1 MSAMKKV
8 VIAVISAFAAF
19 AASAKICIWTG
30 GGGKWSESSKWE
42 NGETPAVG
50 DTVDIRNGT
59 ADAVIEND
67 ISGLVLSQLFITGS
81 ASCTLTGQ
89 SVTLTDANAFSNGVA
104 GTRCE
109 LPLALSAQKPYL
121 YTYDKMVFAG
131 DISAPT
137 ATELRFWYTR
147 KAAYQVSVSG
157 AVTAPYANIAVMPNN
172 QVERDVS
179 YRAFTFSG
187 KITAASLFKNTSSDS
202 IRGQIYLGSTENEI
216 GTITAPY
223 ANIHCD
229 KANVMKGSVLRFGFC
244 ESDARGSYRIWDY
257 NQTIDRFEGSE
268 STRDDAAVRGST
280 GTAMPVLTIEATADS
295 YCPARFIS
303 RLSLVW
309 APKGNY
315 TLTFG
320 KNREHLT
327 PGTISVKGGSAVLAG
342 TSSFRNVTAC
352 TVADGAE
359 FRMESTAD
367 AAFESLQTLNIGAG
381 GKFTIGEGASQPFSD
396 GQIGIVATSSSE
408 ITIPAGMTI
417 VCASAMV
424 DGDWLGG
431 PAAVYTGWDN
441 PNPGTARRLAC
452 LRGEGLLSVPVHAR
466 TCRWLGGGGKWSDE
480 TKWKN
485 GGVPAD
491 GDEVV
496 VQNDTASAVVEN
508 DIEGL
513 SLKGICFTGSAPV
526 TLTGEGMVL
535 TDDKAVSNAVA
546 STIVSVPLTFAA
558 TAPQICTAGAVTFN
572 GDISGIAPESL
583 NISLGLDSG
592 IHTLVFNGAVNV
604 PNANI
609 RLIRPKNWNNH
620 TIYFNGAVTALSLL
634 KGMSTDAMLRNIRL
648 TNPLNAIGTVKASY
662 PNVICDA
669 QDVMRGAVLQ
679 FGYCESGSANFDLG
693 SFNQTID
700 RFDGTIGGQLQGRV
714 KGSGVLTLA
723 ASADCPCPAVFEGL
737 MSLVWAPKGAY
748 RLTFTNTAYPVQ
760 QLTGT
765 LTFNGGTVDI
775 DGARQFPH
783 VPALTLGDNTVC
795 KIASTADGAFSALAS
810 LSIGKAAQLTFLDG
824 VGSIFTD
831 DQIDVVAA
839 ADGVITL
846 PEGMELRAKS
856 FKFDDAYVTGE
867 GGWYT
872 GSDNDAP
879 GEAKTLACLR
889 GKGRIFIPHRAAE
902 AVTALWTGQGSDDS
916 VGTGGNWQGGM
927 VPDFTPGNL
936 TARFAAGG
944 ERAVLGGGEK
954 FNGIVF
960 SGAENFTLAA
970 SGSEPALVYGD
981 GIVCEAGGRYE
992 LAAPLNV
999 AAVQTWAV
1007 EAGATLD
1014 VRGAFVS
1021 GNEPYP
1027 LTIDGAGTVNWYSD
1041 PAAFTGNL
1049 TFAGGDSHIYSGSF
1063 ATAGETVTFLSPAAA
1078 EKSMSVTFHG
1088 GEYNRPVVCREEK
1101 GVRFGSFVFASASTN
1116 VFKAPFTFADG
1127 ANGVSRPKFNGR
1139 IVFAAGLT
1147 HTGWRMIP
1155 DGNGGGTVVVTNVP
1169 LSVAGIQSDASTAYW
1184 LYAAGNSFGSYG
1196 VALNNSASF
1205 NCAVDWALND
1215 ADMNFRIGNSSK
1227 LYLNGHSQ
1235 RIGSLLFTLTKGGWE
1250 TFVGSR
1256 ISNENAE
1263 PATLYFTQKT
1273 ATTNSVTPIVGAL
1286 NLSKSGPAEFAV
1298 DRAVAAIGTLEVAQ
1312 GRFAFTPK
1320 GTWAGATNVTV
1331 SGSGE
1336 LSLSRSDT
1344 FARKVTLA
1352 LFDDGR
1358 IALGE
1363 GVAQPIAGMTMD
1375 GLQSAGGTW
1384 GSSASGAENVD
1395 DERFSGAGVLVVRPA
1410 GFMMIVR

>member
-1 MSAMKKV
+1 MSAVKKV
-8 VIAVISAFAAF
+8 VFVVLSAFAAF
-19 AASAKICIWTG
+19 AASAKVCVWTG
-30 GGGKWSESSKWE
+30 GSGKWSESSKWE
-42 NGETPAVG
+42 GGETPSAG
-50 DTVDIRNGT
+50 DIVDVRNGT
-59 ADAVIEND
+59 VGAVIEND
-67 ISGLVLSQLFITGS
+67 ISALSLAQLFITGS

-89 SVTLTDANAFSNGVA
+89 GVTLTDANAFSNGVA

-109 LPLALSAQKPYL
+109 LPLSLSAAKPYL
-121 YTYDKMVFAG
+121 RTYDRMVFAG
-131 DISAPT
+131 DISAPE
-137 ATELRFWYTR
+137 ATEIKFWYTQE
-147 KAAYQVSVSG
+147 AAYQIKVSG
-157 AVTAPYANIAVMPNN
+157 AIFAPAADIAVLPNKGK
-172 QVERDVS
+172 ERDVS

-187 KITAASLFKNTSSDS
+187 KITAASLFKTASSDA
-202 IRGQIYLGSTENEI
+202 IRGQVYLGSSENEI
-216 GTITAPY
+216 GTVTAPY

-229 KANVMKGSVLRFGFC
+229 KANVMKNSVLRFGYC
-244 ESDARGSYRIWDY
+244 EGDGRGSYRIWDY

-280 GTAMPVLTIEATADS
+280 GTAMPVLTMAATADS

-303 RLSLVW
+303 RISLVW
-309 APKGNY
+309 APQGDY

-327 PGTISVKGGSAVLAG
+327 TGTISINGGRAVLAG
-342 TSSFRNVTAC
+342 ASNFRHITALA
-352 TVADGAE
+352 VADGAE

-367 AAFESLQTLNIGAG
+367 AALAGLQTLNVGAG

-441 PNPGTARRLAC
+441 PNPGTARRLSC
-452 LRGEGLLSVPVHAR
+452 LRGNGFLSVPTYAR
-466 TCRWLGGGGKWSDE
+466 TCRWLGGAGRWSDE

-496 VQNDTASAVVEN
+496 ISNDTASAVVEN

-513 SLKGICFTGSAPV
+513 SLKGVFFTGTAPV
-526 TLTGEGMVL
+526 TLSGEGVTL
-535 TDDKAVSNAVA
+535 TGAAAVSNGVA
-546 STIVSVPLTFAA
+546 STVVSVPLAFASS
-558 TAPQICTAGAVTFN
+558 APNVCTVGAVTFN
-572 GDISGIAPESL
+572 GDISGTAPETL
-583 NISLGLDSG
+583 NISLSSNSG
-592 IHTLVFNGAVNV
+592 THKLVFNGAVNV

-609 RLIRPKNWNNH
+609 RLIRPKNWNKH
-620 TIYFNGAVTALSLL
+620 AVYFNGAVTARSLL
-634 KGMSTDAMLRNIRL
+634 KGMDTDAMLRNIYL
-648 TNPLNAIGTVKASY
+648 ANALNSIKTIKASY
-662 PNVICDA
+662 PNVVCSA
-669 QDVMRGAVLQ
+669 AGVMRDAVLQ
-679 FGYCESGSANFDLG
+679 FGYCESDSGNFDFG
-693 SFNQTID
+693 SFDQTID
-700 RFDGTIGGQLQGRV
+700 RFDGTIGGQLQGRT

-723 ASADCPCPAVFEGL
+723 ASSDCPCPAVFEGA

-748 RLTFTNTAYPVQ
+748 KFTFTNTKFPVQ

-765 LTFNGGTVDI
+765 LTFNGGTVEI
-775 DGARQFPH
+775 DAARQFPG
-783 VPALTLGDNTVC
+783 VSALTLGDSAVC
-795 KIASTADGAFSALAS
+795 QIASTADGAFAALAS
-810 LSIGKAAQLTFLDG
+810 LSVGAAARLTFLDG

-839 ADGVITL
+839 ADSVIVL
-846 PEGMELRAKS
+846 PEGMELRVKS
-856 FKFDDAYVTGE
+856 FKCGDSYVTGD

-872 GSDNDAP
+872 GCDNDAP
-879 GEAKTLACLR
+879 GDAKTLACLS

-902 AVTALWTGQGSDDS
+902 VVTALWTGQGTDDS
-916 VGTGGNWQGGM
+916 VVTAGNWQGGA
-927 VPDFTPGNL
+927 VPDFTLGNF
-936 TARFAAGG
+936 TVKFAVGG
-944 ERAVLGGGEK
+944 DRAILGGGEK

-960 SGAENFTLAA
+960 SGTESFTLAA

-1021 GNEPYP
+1021 GNESYP

-1088 GEYNRPVVCREEK
+1088 GEYGRPVVCREEK
-1101 GVRFGSFVFASASTN
+1101 GVHFGSFVFASASTN
-1116 VFKAPFTFADG
+1116 VFNAPFTFADSTDG
-1127 ANGVSRPKFNGR
+1127 ISRPKFNGR
-1139 IVFAAGLT
+1139 IVFAAGFT
-1147 HTGWRMIP
+1147 HTGWRLIP

-1273 ATTNSVTPIVGAL
+1273 TTTNSVTSIAGLL

-1298 DRAVAAIGTLEVAQ
+1298 DRAVAATGTLEVAE

-1352 LFDDGR
+1352 LFDAGR

-1363 GVAQPIAGMTMD
+1363 GVAQPVARMTLN